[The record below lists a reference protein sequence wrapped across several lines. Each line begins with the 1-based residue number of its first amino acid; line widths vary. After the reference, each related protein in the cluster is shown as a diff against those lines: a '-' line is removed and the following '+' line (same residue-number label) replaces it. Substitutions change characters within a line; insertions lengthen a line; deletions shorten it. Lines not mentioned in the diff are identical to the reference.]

1 VLHKQHAFIAQTS
14 TQSKVAFAL
23 HNAVPLIK
31 NHTDLIPMHTGFR
44 LITLALSIS
53 ATSAAICAEATPPL
67 SPKITTPMGQ
77 LAAQPAIKQALDFI
91 EKNEPK
97 TLANTKAINAIPAPT
112 FEEGKR
118 ASNFAERLKALGLE
132 QVHIDEAGNVL
143 GTYKG
148 SGNGPT
154 VMLAAHLDTVY
165 PMATDLTLTEK
176 DGKLYAPGIADNARS
191 LAAILTIVEAMKAAK
206 IQPEGDIIFCG
217 NVGEEGL
224 GDLKGV
230 KHIFAQHKEIK
241 AFVGLEPTLGGD
253 EGEPVTYLATGSRRY
268 KISFKG
274 PGGHSY
280 EAFGLPSAIHA
291 LGRAVARIDELRVP
305 TDPKVTFNVG
315 VIEGGQSV
323 NTISGAASMLVDMRS
338 EDKAALQLIEK
349 QILAAVQQGADDTNK
364 RWNSNAIKVETTL
377 IGDRPAGKM
386 ALTSSIVQVALAAS
400 SAQGRKPALDSAH
413 STDANLPM
421 SLGIPS
427 ITMSGGGASS
437 GIHSAK
443 NEWWAPVN
451 AHVGPQNVLLTILGL
466 SGVRGLQPSL
476 LNVAP

>member
-1 VLHKQHAFIAQTS
+1 
-14 TQSKVAFAL
+14 
-23 HNAVPLIK
+23 
-31 NHTDLIPMHTGFR
+31 MHSSLR
-44 LITLALSIS
+44 LIAFVLSVS
-53 ATSAAICAEATPPL
+53 ATSAAISAEALPPL
-67 SPKITTPMGQ
+67 TPKITGPMGN
-77 LAAQPAIKQALDFI
+77 LVLQPSIRQALDFI
-91 EKNEPK
+91 EKNEAK
-97 TLANTKAINAIPAPT
+97 TVANTKAINAIPAPT

-118 ASNFAERLKALGLE
+118 ASDFAERLKALGLD
-132 QVHIDEAGNVL
+132 QVHIDEAGNVM

-148 SGNGPT
+148 GGSGPT

-165 PMATDLTLTEK
+165 PIATDLTLSEK
-176 DGKLYAPGIADNARS
+176 DGRLYAPGIADNARS
-191 LAAILTIVEAMKAAK
+191 LAAILAIVEAMKVAK
-206 IQPEGDIIFCG
+206 IQTEGDIIFCG

-230 KHIFAQHKEIK
+230 KHIFAHHKEIK

-291 LGRAVARIDELRVP
+291 LGRAVAHIDDLRVP
-305 TDPKVTFNVG
+305 ANPKVTFNVG

-338 EDKAALQLIEK
+338 EDKAALQTIEK
-349 QILAAVQQGADDTNK
+349 QILAAVQQGADETNK
-364 RWNSNAIKVETTL
+364 RWNSAAIKVETVL

-386 ALTSSIVQVALAAS
+386 SLASPIVQIALSAS
-400 SAQGRKPALDSAH
+400 SAQGKKPALDSAH

-421 SLGIPS
+421 SLGIPA
-427 ITMSGGGASS
+427 ITMSGGGSSS

-466 SGVRGLQPSL
+466 AGVRGVQPSL
-476 LNVAP
+476 LNVTP

>member
-1 VLHKQHAFIAQTS
+1 MGNLVLQ
-14 TQSKVAFAL
+14 
-23 HNAVPLIK
+23 P
-31 NHTDLIPMHTGFR
+31 
-44 LITLALSIS
+44 SIR
-53 ATSAAICAEATPPL
+53 
-67 SPKITTPMGQ
+67 
-77 LAAQPAIKQALDFI
+77 QALDFI
-91 EKNEPK
+91 EKNEAK
-97 TLANTKAINAIPAPT
+97 TVANTKAINAIPAPT

-118 ASNFAERLKALGLE
+118 ASDFAERLKALGLD
-132 QVHIDEAGNVL
+132 QVHIDEAGNVM
-143 GTYKG
+143 GTYRGGG
-148 SGNGPT
+148 SGPT

-165 PMATDLTLTEK
+165 PIATVDTVYPIATDLTLSEK
-176 DGKLYAPGIADNARS
+176 DGRLYAPGIADNARS
-191 LAAILTIVEAMKAAK
+191 LAAILTIVEAMKVAK
-206 IQPEGDIIFCG
+206 IQTEGDIIFCG

-230 KHIFAQHKEIK
+230 KHIFAHHKEIK

-291 LGRAVARIDELRVP
+291 LGRAVARIDDLRVP
-305 TDPKVTFNVG
+305 ANPKVTFNVG

-338 EDKAALQLIEK
+338 EDKAALQTIEK
-349 QILAAVQQGADDTNK
+349 QILDAVQQGADETNQ
-364 RWNSNAIKVETTL
+364 RWNSAAIKVETVL

-386 ALTSSIVQVALAAS
+386 SLTSPIVQIALAGS
-400 SAQGRKPALDSAH
+400 SAQGKKPALDSAH

-421 SLGIPS
+421 SLGIPA
-427 ITMSGGGASS
+427 ITMSGGGSSS

-466 SGVRGLQPSL
+466 AGVRGVQPSL
-476 LNVAP
+476 LNVTP

>member
-1 VLHKQHAFIAQTS
+1 MS
-14 TQSKVAFAL
+14 TLFQ
-23 HNAVPLIK
+23 
-31 NHTDLIPMHTGFR
+31 
-44 LITLALSIS
+44 
-53 ATSAAICAEATPPL
+53 
-67 SPKITTPMGQ
+67 
-77 LAAQPAIKQALDFI
+77 QPSVKQALDFI
-91 EKNEPK
+91 EKNEAK

-118 ASNFAERLKALGLE
+118 ARDFADRFKALGLE
-132 QVHIDEAGNVL
+132 QVHIDEAGNVM

-148 SGNGPT
+148 SGSGPT
-154 VMLAAHLDTVY
+154 IMLAAHLDTVY

-176 DGKLYAPGIADNARS
+176 DGRLYAPGIADNARS

-206 IQPEGDIIFCG
+206 IQTDGDIIFCG
-217 NVGEEGL
+217 NVAEEGL

-241 AFVGLEPTLGGD
+241 AFIGLEPALGGD

-291 LGRAVARIDELRVP
+291 LGRAVSRIDDLRVP
-305 TDPKVTFNVG
+305 ADPKVTFNVG
-315 VIEGGQSV
+315 VIDGGQSV

-338 EDKAALQLIEK
+338 EDKAALQTLEK
-349 QILAAVQQGADDTNK
+349 QVMAAVQQGADETNK
-364 RWNSNAIKVETTL
+364 RWNSSAIKVEATL

-386 ALTSSIVQVALAAS
+386 LPTSPIVQVALAAAS
-400 SAQGRKPALDSAH
+400 VQGRKPALDSAH

-421 SLGIPS
+421 SLGIPA

-451 AHVGPQNVLLTILGL
+451 AHVGPQNVLLTLLGL
-466 SGVRGLQPSL
+466 SGVKGVQPSL
-476 LNVAP
+476 LNVTP

>member
-1 VLHKQHAFIAQTS
+1 MT
-14 TQSKVAFAL
+14 
-23 HNAVPLIK
+23 
-31 NHTDLIPMHTGFR
+31 MHPSLR
-44 LITLALSIS
+44 LAALALC
-53 ATSAAICAEATPPL
+53 ATSLPFAHAAESVPPL
-67 SPKITTPMGQ
+67 QSTISTPMGKLFQ
-77 LAAQPAIKQALDFI
+77 QPAIKQALAFI

-97 TLANTKAINAIPAPT
+97 TLANTKAINAIAAPT

-118 ASNFAERLKALGLE
+118 ASDIAERFRKLGLE
-132 QVHIDEAGNVL
+132 QVNIDDAGNVM

-148 SGNGPT
+148 SGKGPT

-176 DGKLYAPGIADNARS
+176 DGRLYAPGIADNARS
-191 LAAILTIVEAMKAAK
+191 LAAMLTIAEAMKAAK
-206 IQPEGDIIFCG
+206 IQTDGDVIFCG

-230 KHIFAQHKEIK
+230 KRIFAQHKEIK
-241 AFVGLEPTLGGD
+241 AFIGLEPTLGGD
-253 EGEPVTYLATGSRRY
+253 DGEPVTYLATGSRRY

-291 LGRAVARIDELRVP
+291 LGRAVAHIDDLRVP

-315 VIEGGQSV
+315 VIDGGQSV

-338 EDKAALQLIEK
+338 EDKAALALVEK
-349 QILAAVQQGADDTNK
+349 QILAAVQQGVDETNK
-364 RWNSNAIKVETTL
+364 RWNSSAIKAEPVL

-386 ALTSSIVQVALAAS
+386 AVTSPIVQVALAAS
-400 SAQGRKPALDSAH
+400 SVQGRKPALDSAH

-451 AHVGPQNVLLTILGL
+451 AHYGPQNVMLTLLGL
-466 SGVRGLQPSL
+466 AGVKDVQPSL
-476 LNVAP
+476 LDAKP

>member
-1 VLHKQHAFIAQTS
+1 MTLSFRMQFIAFAVGAMATP
-14 TQSKVAFAL
+14 FAL
-23 HNAVPLIK
+23 
-31 NHTDLIPMHTGFR
+31 
-44 LITLALSIS
+44 S
-53 ATSAAICAEATPPL
+53 AESLPPL
-67 SPKITTPMGQ
+67 QPNI
-77 LAAQPAIKQALDFI
+77 LASVSNLSRQAPVRQALDFI
-91 EKNEPK
+91 QKNEAQ
-97 TLANTKAINAIPAPT
+97 TIANTKAINAIPAPT
-112 FEEGKR
+112 SQEEKR
-118 ASNFAERLKALGLE
+118 ARDYAERFKALGLE

-148 SGNGPT
+148 SGTGPT

-165 PMATDLTLTEK
+165 PMATDLTVTEK
-176 DGKLYAPGIADNARS
+176 DGRLYAPGIADNARS
-191 LAAILTIVEAMKAAK
+191 LAAILTIAEAIKAAK
-206 IQPEGDIIFCG
+206 IQTDGDIVFCG

-241 AFVGLEPTLGGD
+241 AFVGLEPALGGEQGD
-253 EGEPVTYLATGSRRY
+253 PVTYLATGSRRY
-268 KISFKG
+268 KVNFKG

-291 LGRAVARIDELRVP
+291 LGRAIAHIDDLRVP

-323 NTISGAASMLVDMRS
+323 NTIAGAASMLVDMRS
-338 EDKAALQLIEK
+338 EDKAALQSVEK
-349 QILAAVQQGADDTNK
+349 QILAAIQQGVEETNK
-364 RWNSNAIKVETTL
+364 RWNSNAIKAEPTL

-386 ALTSSIVQVALAAS
+386 SVDSPIVQVALAAS
-400 SAQGRKPALDSAH
+400 SALGRKPALDSAH

-427 ITMSGGGASS
+427 ITMSGGGSSS

-443 NEWWAPVN
+443 DEWWAPVN
-451 AHVGPQNVLLTILGL
+451 AHLGPQNVMLTVLGL
-466 SGVRGLQPSL
+466 AGVKGVQPSL
-476 LNVAP
+476 LNATR

>member
-1 VLHKQHAFIAQTS
+1 MT
-14 TQSKVAFAL
+14 
-23 HNAVPLIK
+23 
-31 NHTDLIPMHTGFR
+31 MHSSLR
-44 LITLALSIS
+44 LAALALCAS
-53 ATSAAICAEATPPL
+53 ALPLAHAAESLPPL
-67 SPKITTPMGQ
+67 QSAISTPMGKLVQ
-77 LAAQPAIKQALDFI
+77 QPAIRQALTFI
-91 EKNEPK
+91 EKNETK

-118 ASNFAERLKALGLE
+118 ANDIAERFRKLGLE
-132 QVHIDEAGNVL
+132 QVNIDDAGNVM

-148 SGNGPT
+148 SGKGPT

-176 DGKLYAPGIADNARS
+176 DGRLYAPGIADNARS
-191 LAAILTIVEAMKAAK
+191 LAAMLTIAEAMKAAK
-206 IQPEGDIIFCG
+206 IQTEGDVIFCG

-230 KHIFAQHKEIK
+230 KRIFAQHKEIK
-241 AFVGLEPTLGGD
+241 AFIGLEPTLGGD
-253 EGEPVTYLATGSRRY
+253 DGEPVTYLATGSRRY
-268 KISFKG
+268 KVSFKG

-291 LGRAVARIDELRVP
+291 LGRAVSHIDELRVP

-315 VIEGGQSV
+315 VIDGGQSV

-338 EDKAALQLIEK
+338 EDKAALALVEK
-349 QILAAVQQGADDTNK
+349 QILAAVQQGVDETNK
-364 RWNSNAIKVETTL
+364 RWNSSAIKAEAVL

-386 ALTSSIVQVALAAS
+386 AVTSPIVQIALAAS
-400 SAQGRKPALDSAH
+400 SVQGRKPALDSAH

-451 AHVGPQNVLLTILGL
+451 AHYGPQNVLLTLLGL
-466 SGVRGLQPSL
+466 AGVKDIQPSL
-476 LNVAP
+476 LDAKP

>member
-1 VLHKQHAFIAQTS
+1 MHFTSRLTAFVLG
-14 TQSKVAFAL
+14 V
-23 HNAVPLIK
+23 
-31 NHTDLIPMHTGFR
+31 
-44 LITLALSIS
+44 S
-53 ATSAAICAEATPPL
+53 ATSIAASAEAVPPL
-67 SPKITTPMGQ
+67 APRFTAPMGSLVQ
-77 LAAQPAIKQALDFI
+77 QPSIRQALDFI
-91 EKNEPK
+91 ERNEAK
-97 TLANTKAINAIPAPT
+97 TIANTKAINAIPAPT

-118 ASNFAERLKALGLE
+118 AADFAERLKALGLD
-132 QVHIDEAGNVL
+132 QIQIDEAGNVM

-148 SGNGPT
+148 NGSAPT

-176 DGKLYAPGIADNARS
+176 DGRLYAPGIADNARS
-191 LAAILTIVEAMKAAK
+191 LAAILTIVEAMKEAK
-206 IQPEGDIIFCG
+206 IQTDGDIIFCG

-230 KHIFAQHKEIK
+230 KHIFERHKEIK
-241 AFVGLEPTLGGD
+241 AFVGLEPTLGG
-253 EGEPVTYLATGSRRY
+253 EQGEPVTYLATGSRRY
-268 KISFKG
+268 KINFKG

-291 LGRAVARIDELRVP
+291 LGRAAAHIDDLRVP
-305 TDPKVTFNVG
+305 TEPKVTFNVG

-338 EDKAALQLIEK
+338 EDKAALQTIEK
-349 QILAAVQQGADDTNK
+349 QILAAVQQGVDETNK
-364 RWNSNAIKVETTL
+364 RWNSTAIKVEPVL
-377 IGDRPAGKM
+377 IGDRPPGKM
-386 ALTSSIVQVALAAS
+386 PLTSPIVQIALAAS
-400 SAQGRKPALDSAH
+400 SAQGRKPALDTAH

-421 SLGIPS
+421 SLGIPA

-451 AHVGPQNVLLTILGL
+451 AYAGPQNVVMTILGL
-466 SGVRGLQPSL
+466 SGVQGVQPSL
-476 LNVAP
+476 LNLTPEGPRL

>member
-1 VLHKQHAFIAQTS
+1 MTCHSSLRLAALALAS
-14 TQSKVAFAL
+14 TATTFAFAAESL
-23 HNAVPLIK
+23 PPLQ
-31 NHTDLIPMHTGFR
+31 
-44 LITLALSIS
+44 ASIS
-53 ATSAAICAEATPPL
+53 
-67 SPKITTPMGQ
+67 TPMNKLYQ
-77 LAAQPAIKQALDFI
+77 QAPVRQALDFI
-91 EKNEPK
+91 ERNEAK
-97 TLANTKAINAIPAPT
+97 TVANTKAINAIPAPT

-118 ASNFAERLKALGLE
+118 ARDIAERFKALGLE
-132 QVHIDEAGNVL
+132 QVKIDEAGNVM

-148 SGNGPT
+148 SGSGPT
-154 VMLAAHLDTVY
+154 IMLAAHLDTVY
-165 PMATDLTLTEK
+165 PMATNLTLTEK
-176 DGKLYAPGIADNARS
+176 EGRLYAPGIADNARS
-191 LAAILTIVEAMKAAK
+191 LAAMLTIVEAMKTAK
-206 IQPEGDIIFCG
+206 IQTDGDIIFCG

-230 KHIFAQHKEIK
+230 KHLFAQHKEIK

-253 EGEPVTYLATGSRRY
+253 AGEPVTYLATGSRRY

-291 LGRAVARIDELRVP
+291 LGRAVSHIDDLRVP
-305 TDPKVTFNVG
+305 ADPKVTFNVG

-323 NTISGAASMLVDMRS
+323 NTISGEASMLVDMRS
-338 EDKAALQLIEK
+338 EDKAALQTVEN
-349 QILAAVQQGADDTNK
+349 QILAAVQQGADETNR
-364 RWNSNAIKVETTL
+364 RWNSSAIKVQTTL

-386 ALTSSIVQVALAAS
+386 SLTSPIVQVALAAA

-421 SLGIPS
+421 SLGIPA

-451 AHVGPQNVLLTILGL
+451 AHVGPQNVLLTLLGL
-466 SGVRGLQPSL
+466 SGVKGVQPSL
-476 LNVAP
+476 LDMKP

>member
-1 VLHKQHAFIAQTS
+1 MTFHPSLRLVALALTS
-14 TQSKVAFAL
+14 TATSFAFA
-23 HNAVPLIK
+23 
-31 NHTDLIPMHTGFR
+31 
-44 LITLALSIS
+44 
-53 ATSAAICAEATPPL
+53 AESLPPL
-67 SPKITTPMGQ
+67 QASITTPMSKLFQ
-77 LAAQPAIKQALDFI
+77 QPPVRQALDFI
-91 EKNEPK
+91 EKNEAK

-118 ASNFAERLKALGLE
+118 ARDMADRFKALGLD
-132 QVHIDEAGNVL
+132 QVHIDEAGNVM

-176 DGKLYAPGIADNARS
+176 DGRLYSPGIADNARS
-191 LAAILTIVEAMKAAK
+191 LAAMLTIAEAMKAAK
-206 IQPEGDIIFCG
+206 IQTDGDIIFCG

-291 LGRAVARIDELRVP
+291 LGRAVSHIDDLRVP
-305 TDPKVTFNVG
+305 ADPKVTFNVG

-338 EDKAALQLIEK
+338 EDKAALQTVEK
-349 QILAAVQQGADDTNK
+349 QILAAVQQGTDETNK
-364 RWNSNAIKVETTL
+364 RWNSTAIKVEATL

-386 ALTSSIVQVALAAS
+386 ALSSPIVQVALAAAA
-400 SAQGRKPALDSAH
+400 AQGRKPALDSAH

-421 SLGIPS
+421 SLGIPA

-451 AHVGPQNVLLTILGL
+451 AHVGPQNVLLTLLGL
-466 SGVRGLQPSL
+466 SGVKGVQTSL
-476 LNVAP
+476 LSVKP

>member
-1 VLHKQHAFIAQTS
+1 MATP
-14 TQSKVAFAL
+14 FAL
-23 HNAVPLIK
+23 
-31 NHTDLIPMHTGFR
+31 
-44 LITLALSIS
+44 S
-53 ATSAAICAEATPPL
+53 AESLPPL
-67 SPKITTPMGQ
+67 QPNI
-77 LAAQPAIKQALDFI
+77 LASVSNLSRQAPVRQALDFI
-91 EKNEPK
+91 QKNEAQ
-97 TLANTKAINAIPAPT
+97 TSANTKAINAIPAPT
-112 FEEGKR
+112 SQEEKR
-118 ASNFAERLKALGLE
+118 ARDYAERFKALGLE

-148 SGNGPT
+148 SGTGPT

-165 PMATDLTLTEK
+165 PMATDLTVTEK
-176 DGKLYAPGIADNARS
+176 DGRLYAPGIADNARS
-191 LAAILTIVEAMKAAK
+191 LAAILTIAEAIKAAK
-206 IQPEGDIIFCG
+206 IQTDGDIVFCG

-241 AFVGLEPTLGGD
+241 AFVGLEPALGGEQGD
-253 EGEPVTYLATGSRRY
+253 PVTYLATGSRRY
-268 KISFKG
+268 KVNFKG

-291 LGRAVARIDELRVP
+291 LGRAIAHIDDLRVP

-323 NTISGAASMLVDMRS
+323 NTIAGAASMLVDMRS
-338 EDKAALQLIEK
+338 EDKAALQSVEK
-349 QILAAVQQGADDTNK
+349 QILAAIQQGVEETNK
-364 RWNSNAIKVETTL
+364 RWNSNAIKAEPTL

-386 ALTSSIVQVALAAS
+386 SVDSPIVQVALAAS
-400 SAQGRKPALDSAH
+400 SALGRKPALDSAH

-427 ITMSGGGASS
+427 ITMSGGGSSS

-443 NEWWAPVN
+443 DEWWAPVN
-451 AHVGPQNVLLTILGL
+451 AHLGPQNVMLTVLGL
-466 SGVRGLQPSL
+466 AGVKGVQPSL
-476 LNVAP
+476 LNATR

>member
-1 VLHKQHAFIAQTS
+1 MLVKHAADRHSFLEPRSHHTIINNDMTKHSTLHLA
-14 TQSKVAFAL
+14 AL
-23 HNAVPLIK
+23 LLCSSVTASSFSADAVPPLQAGISG
-31 NHTDLIPMHTGFR
+31 PMDKLFR
-44 LITLALSIS
+44 TA
-53 ATSAAICAEATPPL
+53 PVR
-67 SPKITTPMGQ
+67 
-77 LAAQPAIKQALDFI
+77 QALDFI

-118 ASNFAERLKALGLE
+118 ANDFAARLKALGLE
-132 QVHIDEAGNVL
+132 NVQIDEAGNVM

-176 DGKLYAPGIADNARS
+176 DGRLYAPGIADNARS
-191 LAAILTIVEAMKAAK
+191 LAAMLAVAEAMKMAK
-206 IQPEGDIIFCG
+206 IQTEGDVIFCG

-241 AFVGLEPTLGGD
+241 AFVGLEPGLGGG
-253 EGEPVTYLATGSRRY
+253 EGDPVTYLATGSRRY
-268 KISFKG
+268 KVSFKG

-291 LGRAVARIDELRVP
+291 LGRAVSHIDDLRVP
-305 TDPKVTFNVG
+305 SDPKVTFNVG

-323 NTISGAASMLVDMRS
+323 NTISGAASMMIDMRS
-338 EDKAALQLIEK
+338 EDRAALQAVEK
-349 QILAAVQQGADDTNK
+349 QILAAVQQGVDETNK
-364 RWNSNAIKVETTL
+364 RWNSSAIKADAVL

-386 ALTSSIVQVALAAS
+386 SLTSPIVQVALAAS
-400 SAQGRKPALDSAH
+400 AVQGRKPALDSAH

-421 SLGIPS
+421 SLGIPA

-451 AHVGPQNVLLTILGL
+451 AHIGPQNVLLTVLGL
-466 SGVRGLQPSL
+466 AGVKGIQPSL
-476 LNVAP
+476 LNAAP

>member
-1 VLHKQHAFIAQTS
+1 MS
-14 TQSKVAFAL
+14 TLFQ
-23 HNAVPLIK
+23 
-31 NHTDLIPMHTGFR
+31 
-44 LITLALSIS
+44 
-53 ATSAAICAEATPPL
+53 
-67 SPKITTPMGQ
+67 
-77 LAAQPAIKQALDFI
+77 QPSVKQALDFI
-91 EKNEPK
+91 EKNEAK

-118 ASNFAERLKALGLE
+118 ARDFADRFKALGLE
-132 QVHIDEAGNVL
+132 QVHIDEAGNVM

-148 SGNGPT
+148 SGSGPT
-154 VMLAAHLDTVY
+154 IMLAAHLDTVY

-176 DGKLYAPGIADNARS
+176 DGRLYAPGIADNARS

-206 IQPEGDIIFCG
+206 IQTDGDIIFCG
-217 NVGEEGL
+217 NVAEEGL

-230 KHIFAQHKEIK
+230 KHIFAQHKELK
-241 AFVGLEPTLGGD
+241 AFIGLEPALGGD

-291 LGRAVARIDELRVP
+291 LGRAVSRIDDLRVP
-305 TDPKVTFNVG
+305 ADPKVTFNVG
-315 VIEGGQSV
+315 VIDGGQSV

-338 EDKAALQLIEK
+338 EDKAALQTLEK
-349 QILAAVQQGADDTNK
+349 QVMAAVQQGADETNK
-364 RWNSNAIKVETTL
+364 RWNSSAIKVEATL

-386 ALTSSIVQVALAAS
+386 LPTSPIVQVALAAAS
-400 SAQGRKPALDSAH
+400 VQGRKPALDSAH

-421 SLGIPS
+421 SLGIPA

-451 AHVGPQNVLLTILGL
+451 AHVGPQNVLLTLLGL
-466 SGVRGLQPSL
+466 SGVKGVQPSL
-476 LNVAP
+476 LNVTP

>member
-1 VLHKQHAFIAQTS
+1 
-14 TQSKVAFAL
+14 
-23 HNAVPLIK
+23 
-31 NHTDLIPMHTGFR
+31 MHSSFR
-44 LITLALSIS
+44 LLPLLLSIS
-53 ATSAAICAEATPPL
+53 AAPPAMSAEAAPPL
-67 SPKITTPMGQ
+67 APSINGPMSQ
-77 LAAQPAIKQALDFI
+77 LAQQPSVRQALDFI
-91 EKNEPK
+91 EKNEAK
-97 TLANTKAINAIPAPT
+97 TVANTKAINAIPAPT

-118 ASNFAERLKALGLE
+118 ASDFAARLKALGLE
-132 QVHIDEAGNVL
+132 QVHIDEAGNVM
-143 GTYKG
+143 GTLKG
-148 SGNGPT
+148 SGSGPT

-165 PMATDLTLTEK
+165 PMATDLTLSEK
-176 DGKLYAPGIADNARS
+176 DGRLYAPGIADNARS
-191 LAAILTIVEAMKAAK
+191 LAAILTIAEAMKAAR
-206 IQPEGDIIFCG
+206 IQPDGDIIFCG

-253 EGEPVTYLATGSRRY
+253 QGEPVTYLATGSRRY

-291 LGRAVARIDELRVP
+291 LGRAVAHIDDLRVP
-305 TDPKVTFNVG
+305 ADPKVTFNVG

-338 EDKAALQLIEK
+338 EDKAALQTIEK
-349 QILAAVQQGADDTNK
+349 QILAAVQQGADETNK
-364 RWNSNAIKVETTL
+364 RWNSTAIKVETTL

-386 ALTSSIVQVALAAS
+386 AVTSPIVQIALAAAS
-400 SAQGRKPALDSAH
+400 VQGRKPALDSAH

-421 SLGIPS
+421 SLGVPA

-443 NEWWAPVN
+443 NEWWAPMN
-451 AHVGPQNVLLTILGL
+451 AHAGPQNVLLTILGL
-466 SGVRGLQPSL
+466 SGVRGVQPSL
-476 LNVAP
+476 LDAKP

>member
-1 VLHKQHAFIAQTS
+1 MQFIAFAVGAMATP
-14 TQSKVAFAL
+14 FAL
-23 HNAVPLIK
+23 
-31 NHTDLIPMHTGFR
+31 
-44 LITLALSIS
+44 S
-53 ATSAAICAEATPPL
+53 AESLPPL
-67 SPKITTPMGQ
+67 QPNI
-77 LAAQPAIKQALDFI
+77 LASVSNLSRQAPVRQALDFI
-91 EKNEPK
+91 QKNEAQ
-97 TLANTKAINAIPAPT
+97 TIANTKAINAIPAPT
-112 FEEGKR
+112 SQEEKR
-118 ASNFAERLKALGLE
+118 ARDYAERFKALGLE

-148 SGNGPT
+148 SGTGPT

-165 PMATDLTLTEK
+165 PMATDLTVTEK
-176 DGKLYAPGIADNARS
+176 DGRLYAPGIADNARS
-191 LAAILTIVEAMKAAK
+191 LAAILTIAEAIKAAK
-206 IQPEGDIIFCG
+206 IQTDGDIVFCG

-241 AFVGLEPTLGGD
+241 AFVGLEPALGGEQGD
-253 EGEPVTYLATGSRRY
+253 PVTYLATGSRRY
-268 KISFKG
+268 KVNFKG

-291 LGRAVARIDELRVP
+291 LGRAIAHIDDLRVP

-323 NTISGAASMLVDMRS
+323 NTIAGAASMLVDMRS
-338 EDKAALQLIEK
+338 EDKAALQSVEK
-349 QILAAVQQGADDTNK
+349 QILAAIQQGVEETNK
-364 RWNSNAIKVETTL
+364 RWNSNAIKAEPTL

-386 ALTSSIVQVALAAS
+386 SVDSPIVQVALAAS
-400 SAQGRKPALDSAH
+400 SALGRKPALDSAH

-427 ITMSGGGASS
+427 ITMSGGGSSS

-443 NEWWAPVN
+443 DEWWAPVN
-451 AHVGPQNVLLTILGL
+451 AHLGPQNVMLTVLGL
-466 SGVRGLQPSL
+466 AGVKGVQPSL
-476 LNVAP
+476 LNATR